1 MGQFK
6 SSQVRLELSG
16 AVARMQPAPCSCS
29 FLVYDVGVTL
39 TLVLRPDGPSPRI
52 THAMLGRGAG
62 LCGTLWYTLRRSL
75 HLGLALDSTVLATP
89 VLGCSVPEAEHGA
102 VFVRS
107 MTMSYK
113 VKMHLNVHSENAYRM

>member
-39 TLVLRPDGPSPRI
+39 TLVLRPDGPSPR
-52 THAMLGRGAG
+52 MRCLGGAG